1 VSQPFASVVTGVVFS
16 FAVATSLF
24 AQGKSTDPHGNGK
37 DSGTNV
43 PGASGTGAGNSGK
56 TSNAGGNGGGRG
68 AVSPPSEVALAA
80 PTSIAMSASASTP
93 FAWIDNAN
101 LMAPGAVWVGV
112 STVRWQNAG
121 VNEISFPVIDAAIGM
136 TPRLQIGASVPRL
149 AASEALGRPSGLG
162 TTFLNA
168 KIGILTDSARPIKA
182 AVTPTVE
189 ILGDLAMQFAPAGQG
204 RVQWGLPVSLELD
217 RGVGR
222 VYGSAGYFSPDI
234 WYTGAGAG
242 AQFGSRLGLSVSFS
256 RSWAGSVVADP
267 SLPPPY
273 RHELSTGVS
282 LDVTRNIGVFG
293 SVGRTFKTDAQFG
306 AGTTAS
312 VGVSLTTHR
321 SAFTQ

>member
-1 VSQPFASVVTGVVFS
+1 VSKPLTSVVTGVVLS

-24 AQGKSTDPHGNGK
+24 AQGQSNDPHGNGK
-37 DSGTNV
+37 GSGTNV
-43 PGASGTGAGNSGK
+43 PAATGNGNSGK

-68 AVSPPSEVALAA
+68 AVSPPSEVPLAA
-80 PTSIAMSASASTP
+80 PTSISTSASATTP

-101 LMAPGAVWVGV
+101 LMAPATVWVGI

-121 VNEISFPVIDAAIGM
+121 VNEISFPVIDAAIGV

-149 AASEALGRPSGLG
+149 VASDALGRPSGLG

-168 KIGILTDSARPIKA
+168 KIGLLTDSERPIKV

-189 ILGDLAMQFAPAGQG
+189 ILGDLAMQFAPAGEN

-217 RGVGR
+217 HGIARI
-222 VYGSAGYFSPDI
+222 YGSAGYFSPDI
-234 WYTGAGAG
+234 WYTGAGVG
-242 AQFGSRLGLSVSFS
+242 AQVGSRVGLSVSFS
-256 RSWAGSVVADP
+256 RSWTGSVLSDP

-273 RHELSTGVS
+273 RHELSTGIS
-282 LDVTRNIGVFG
+282 LDVTRNFGVFG

-306 AGTTAS
+306 AGTTVG

-321 SAFTQ
+321 SAFTP